1 MGGGHDVGVNGILQF
16 HRSILLKVYKIC
28 VCVCVCVYKCI
39 ESVSLTNLRDF
50 IPKMRYSEYWE
61 KEKRV
66 NIAYNLQLLTGKTLP
81 FS

>member
-1 MGGGHDVGVNGILQF
+1 M
-16 HRSILLKVYKIC
+16 
-28 VCVCVCVYKCI
+28 CVCVCVYKCI

>member
-1 MGGGHDVGVNGILQF
+1 M
-16 HRSILLKVYKIC
+16 C
-28 VCVCVCVYKCI
+28 VCVCVCVCI
-39 ESVSLTNLRDF
+39 ESVSLMNLKDF

-61 KEKRV
+61 KEKRD